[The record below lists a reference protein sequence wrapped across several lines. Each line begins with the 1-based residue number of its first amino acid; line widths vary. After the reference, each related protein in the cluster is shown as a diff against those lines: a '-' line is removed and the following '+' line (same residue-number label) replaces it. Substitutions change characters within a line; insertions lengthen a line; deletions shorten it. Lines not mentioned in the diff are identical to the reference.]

1 MRIRAVSL
9 DLDDTLWPITPVM
22 LRAEQRLQDW
32 LHTHCPE
39 VADSLPSSLMRE
51 LRDRAFTENP
61 HLAHDFTALRKI
73 SLRTA
78 FNPLGLDEHF
88 VERAFTEFYAAR
100 NEVECYADVLPSLK
114 RLAALVPLVS
124 ISNGNADLGC
134 IGIKHFFHFSVS
146 ARDCGVAKPHPA
158 IFHAACKQLGFPPAS
173 VLHVGDDAAL
183 DVEGARAAGLKTV
196 WLSRDNQKWQGPM
209 PPTLIAENLC
219 ALADWLEIQL
229 KSPSP

>member
-22 LRAEQRLQDW
+22 ARAEQRLQDW

-39 VADSLPSSLMRE
+39 VASALPSAIMRE
-51 LRDRAFTENP
+51 LRARAFAENP
-61 HLAHDFTALRKI
+61 HLAHDFTELRKI
-73 SLRTA
+73 SLRAA
-78 FNPLGLDEHF
+78 FTPFGLGENW

-100 NEVECYADVLPSLK
+100 NEVECYADAVPGLQ

-124 ISNGNADLGC
+124 ISNGNADLER

-146 ARDCGVAKPHPA
+146 ARECGVAKPHPA
-158 IFHAACKQLGFPPAS
+158 IFHAACNRLGIPPAA

-183 DVEGARAAGLKTV
+183 DVEGARAAGLQTA
-196 WLSRDNQKWQGPM
+196 WLNRGDDAWSGHL
-209 PPTLIAENLC
+209 PPNLIAKNLN
-219 ALADWLEIQL
+219 ALADWLETQL
-229 KSPSP
+229 NSVT